1 MGYKRHGGQWGSAK
15 RYGAFASRPYE
26 FTPGVHHYRKILLTD
41 YCKQK
46 FITRKQAM
54 RLIRKKWLAV
64 TRFNGRLFVHEIC
77 PDQINADL
85 DWRGARKMPGM
96 SP

>member
-1 MGYKRHGGQWGSAK
+1 MGYKRSGGQWGSSK

-26 FTPGVHHYRKILLTD
+26 FSPGEHHYTKILLTD

-46 FITRKQAM
+46 FISRKQAM

-77 PDQINADL
+77 PDIIAADL
-85 DWRGARKMPGM
+85 EFRCARKKRRM